1 LKKQGGEAL
10 RAAAHPPYPFSMIR
24 LGRLALSPFL
34 SYKYQRLRQERKEE
48 RRTSRKKNKEKRD

>member
-1 LKKQGGEAL
+1 
-10 RAAAHPPYPFSMIR
+10 MIR